1 MATRASLIAN
11 PETKPKVLAE
21 SVGWI
26 PLLWV
31 PLMSSLD
38 LARIADC
45 PYVQVDRKEAIER
58 YARATPFLATLFPE
72 LDLAAVAVDFAGRL
86 RHLKAKTI
94 AIEFCDHFAMRPQI
108 FFPCLTVAVAAIEA
122 QDTKAKFVSPA
133 IPTTNPFTGK
143 SVKTK
148 AMTFRTTRDIL
159 CHALSLDPVSDDD
172 DIMRDQLVGDLLI

>member
-1 MATRASLIAN
+1 MSIRASLIAN
-11 PETKPKVLAE
+11 PGAKPKVLAE

-38 LARIADC
+38 LARIANR
-45 PYVQVDRKEAIER
+45 PYIHVDRKKAIEQCG
-58 YARATPFLATLFPE
+58 RATPFLVALFPE
-72 LDLAAVAVDFAGRL
+72 FDLAAVAEDFAAHMR
-86 RHLKAKTI
+86 RLKAKTI
-94 AIEFCDHFAMRPQI
+94 AIEFRDHFAMRPQI

-122 QDTKAKFVSPA
+122 KDTKSKFVSPA

-143 SVKTK
+143 SGKTK

-159 CHALSLDPVSDDD
+159 CHALSLDPVTDDD
-172 DIMRDQLVGDLLI
+172 DLMRDQLIGDLWI